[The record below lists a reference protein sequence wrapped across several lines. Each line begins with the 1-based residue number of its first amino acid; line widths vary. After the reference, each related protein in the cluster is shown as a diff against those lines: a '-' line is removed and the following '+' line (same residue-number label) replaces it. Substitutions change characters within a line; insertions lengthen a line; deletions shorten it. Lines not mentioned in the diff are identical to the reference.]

1 MRKFTIFTAMLT
13 IVVVVV
19 VAEIVV
25 NKYLP
30 ELGEGD
36 GLANLDLSLPDNLDL
51 AKITRT
57 SVLNSG
63 LDNRLGADVDE
74 DAIPED
80 LKVERGEVKRVS
92 IEKPEPEVELVAVED
107 IDLDSFLEDL
117 DEENIEDFGFS
128 SGFNEADI
136 FIEEDSDI
144 PDFEDENFAY
154 TAPNVFIRQEQILG
168 AGFKDAYLEEQPHN
182 GYIFK
187 NIEIGDLFDVEMDK
201 TIIRTEDTLYAKGY
215 VMTMGPNSNVNDV
228 YNVLKIR
235 ADELL
240 DTEINETNEFGVSSF
255 YMNDARRNGTSFLI
269 VRIDKYIYG
278 FSYPKDFH
286 SQIKNLLKLIG
297 WEFK

>member
-19 VAEIVV
+19 VAEIAV

-36 GLANLDLSLPDNLDL
+36 SLANLELSLPDDLDL

-57 SVLNSG
+57 SVLDSG
-63 LDNRLGADVDE
+63 LGNRLGADVNR
-74 DAIPED
+74 DAIPKD
-80 LKVERGEVKRVS
+80 LKVESGGV
-92 IEKPEPEVELVAVED
+92 EKVERPVVED

-117 DEENIEDFGFS
+117 DETSIEDFGFS
-128 SGFNEADI
+128 SGFNEVDI
-136 FIEEDSDI
+136 FVEEEESDL

-154 TAPNVFIRQEQILG
+154 TAPNVFIRQEQVVG
-168 AGFKDAYLEEQPHN
+168 AGFKDAYLEEQAHN
-182 GYIFK
+182 GYLFK
-187 NIEIGDLFDVEMDK
+187 NISIGDLFDVEMDK
-201 TIIRTEDTLYAKGY
+201 TIVRTEETLYAKTY
-215 VMTMGPNSNVNDV
+215 VMRMGPNSNVNDV

-240 DTEINETNEFGVSSF
+240 NTEINETNEFGVTSF
-255 YMNDARRNGTSFLI
+255 YMNDARRSGTSFLI

-286 SQIKNLLKLIG
+286 SQIKNLLKLLE
-297 WEFK
+297 WEFEN